1 LPGRYGR
8 RSRTTVT
15 ISTRRHAPKA
25 ALVSIIPILGTF
37 DLLAHRRLLEIP
49 MTIPLPQHE
58 AGALRYRLVRI
69 E

>member
-1 LPGRYGR
+1 M
-8 RSRTTVT
+8 
-15 ISTRRHAPKA
+15 A